1 MKILFFALIISF
13 IAVTPAYA
21 QLLSDATGIVNRI
34 DVEIG
39 GHVYE
44 IQVISNFQITG
55 SDFDDDNDKLTI
67 HIESGIQNN
76 LGEMVIPQQIFDG
89 ELIFYLDGKEITPKI
104 NSNESI
110 SFVTLE
116 FSDVGKHAL
125 EILTAPSVDTLPVTG
140 IPQNEESES
149 SSTGGGGGC
158 LIATATYG
166 SELAPQVQQLRELRN
181 HSFLET
187 TSGKIFLDSFNTVYY
202 SFSPS
207 VADLERQNPIFKE
220 SIKLL
225 ITPMISTLSILNHVD
240 IDAEET
246 VVGYGIGIILLNVGM
261 YFVAPALGIV
271 YGRRILLR

>member
-13 IAVTPAYA
+13 VAVTPAYA

-44 IQVISNFQITG
+44 IQVVSNFQITG

-116 FSDVGKHAL
+116 FPDVGKHAL

-166 SELAPQVQQLRELRN
+166 SELAPQVQQLRDLRN

-240 IDAEET
+240 IDSEET

-271 YGRRILLR
+271 YGRRILLK

>member
-1 MKILFFALIISF
+1 MISF
-13 IAVTPAYA
+13 VAVTPAYA

-125 EILTAPSVDTLPVTG
+125 EILTAPSADALPVTG

-158 LIATATYG
+158 LITTATYG

-240 IDAEET
+240 IDSEET

-271 YGRRILLR
+271 YGRRILLK

>member
-125 EILTAPSVDTLPVTG
+125 EILTAPSADALPVTG

-240 IDAEET
+240 IDSEET

-271 YGRRILLR
+271 YGRRILLK

>member
-13 IAVTPAYA
+13 VAVTPAYA

-44 IQVISNFQITG
+44 IQVVSNFQITG

-240 IDAEET
+240 MDSEET

>member
-13 IAVTPAYA
+13 VAVTPAYA

-44 IQVISNFQITG
+44 IQVVSNFQITG

-116 FSDVGKHAL
+116 FPDVGKHAL

-240 IDAEET
+240 IDSEET

-271 YGRRILLR
+271 YGRRILLK

>member
-44 IQVISNFQITG
+44 IQVVSNFQITG

-187 TSGKIFLDSFNTVYY
+187 TSGTIFLDSFNTVYY

-240 IDAEET
+240 MDSEET